1 MQYELLTELY
11 GKYYHRAYLYALSL
25 CREKSWAEDIV
36 SEAFEKAM
44 LTLEDG
50 GQGFLYWLLRVCR
63 NLFLD
68 EVRRRKRRPAAE
80 WQEAMGNHRGCA
92 GRRACR
98 CAEKR
103 REPAAVPRGRG
114 AAGAVQG
121 TADTV
126 LLRRGITERSGGIYG
141 IVLRGGKNGIV
152 PRAGVAEKRIGGGW
166 L

>member
-1 MQYELLTELY
+1 MRDELLAELY

-68 EVRRRKRRPAAE
+68 EARRRKRRPAEE
-80 WQEAMGNHRGCA
+80 WQETIGAVPEDA
-92 GRRACR
+92 L
-98 CAEKR
+98 
-103 REPAAVPRGRG
+103 AAVLKKEENQRLYRAVEALTAQYRELLTLFYFGGVSLKEAAEFMGLPYG
-114 AAGAVQG
+114 AAK
-121 TADTV
+121 TA
-126 LLRRGITERSGGIYG
+126 LC
-141 IVLRGGKNGIV
+141 
-152 PRAGVAEKRIGGGW
+152 RARVRLKKELEADGYDI
-166 L
+166 